1 MGLEPPL
8 LYRNPQ
14 MSEVNKEKE
23 IESVSPGTKEVKT
36 DKSRGEVRVKQ
47 APSEVF
53 IDSKTARKIGQA
65 PTQK

>member
-1 MGLEPPL
+1 
-8 LYRNPQ
+8 
-14 MSEVNKEKE
+14 MSEVKKEKG